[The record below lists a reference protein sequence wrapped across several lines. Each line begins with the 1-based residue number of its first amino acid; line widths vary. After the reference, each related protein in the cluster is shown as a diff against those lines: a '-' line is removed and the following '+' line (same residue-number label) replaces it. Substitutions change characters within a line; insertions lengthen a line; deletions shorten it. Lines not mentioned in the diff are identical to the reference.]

1 MSYVR
6 GLIMFSFLAR
16 FFGNKLA
23 IFLSLLFSVALMTCA
38 AKLPQEVTVK
48 RPLAEAKPFDA
59 SAITLKRLSD
69 EAPVSLAKYMTD
81 NNLKYLVLTFGS
93 QGCAVCMQ
101 KARYLQTN
109 LVQNNY
115 KLLGSAA
122 KDVVELLGV
131 ITDPIESRNDVL
143 SLIGQEGL
151 SHVELWDPGHDV
163 MMKFF
168 QPEGRSFSVPLTVM
182 VSKDEILWR
191 VPSWE
196 AIDGPTLIKK
206 IGATLGVDA
215 NPPPVNPDPPDGGV
229 AQSLLATEISNRF
242 DEVRLSSCG
251 DRSEVNLGNLLP
263 HESSNYRG
271 VLLTAKS
278 CPDDPSCSDARS
290 ALKSWQEECHSRWGK
305 TCVVKEIVTDQ
316 SLCDGQDDKL
326 IGGKEFFSVFS
337 DHFNWS
343 YTPIE
348 MAPGR
353 WKLPDTS
360 GPLSLIFDAHGR
372 LVFSRE
378 GSIGSSLRDR
388 MDSDELANREIGPD
402 FPVWLSQQSS
412 AAQNLSVKSGLQS
425 TFSNLRQS
433 SKYTLVVFWN
443 TWCGSCFEELEDLHR
458 RVDSAYNFCRQDPQF
473 CKVVALETG
482 RSESGLEPSSYL
494 SGLINGNEDF
504 EGWLKNGWTM
514 PLAVEDFPLQD
525 GKAPLGW
532 YDGWFRARFGSKEP
546 RNVLYDRE
554 GKVVGAWLG
563 LPGEHGP
570 ERALKK
576 LYNQNK
582 RGR

>member
-1 MSYVR
+1 MA
-6 GLIMFSFLAR
+6 SFLGR
-16 FFGNKLA
+16 SFGYKCKT
-23 IFLSLLFSVALMTCA
+23 FLGLLFSVALMTCA

-48 RPLAEAKPFDA
+48 RPLAESKPFDA
-59 SAITLKRLSD
+59 SIIKLKRLSD
-69 EAPVSLAKYMTD
+69 EAPVSLDQYMTD

-109 LVQNNY
+109 LVQNDY

-131 ITDPIESRNDVL
+131 ITDPVESRDDVL

-182 VSKDEILWR
+182 VSKNEILWR

-229 AQSLLATEISNRF
+229 SQSLLSIETSNRF
-242 DEVRLSSCG
+242 DDVRLSSCG
-251 DRSEVNLGNLLP
+251 DRTEVNLGNLLP
-263 HESSNYRG
+263 YETYNYRG
-271 VLLTAKS
+271 VLLTTKS
-278 CPDDPSCSDARS
+278 CADDPSCNDARS
-290 ALKSWQEECHSRWGK
+290 ALRTWQEECHNRWGK

-316 SLCDGQDDKL
+316 SLCGGQDETL

-343 YTPIE
+343 YAPIE
-348 MAPGR
+348 TAPGR

-360 GPLSLIFDAHGR
+360 GPLALIFDGLGR
-372 LVFSRE
+372 LVYSKE

-388 MDSDELANREIGPD
+388 MDNDKLANREAGPD
-402 FPVWLSQQSS
+402 FGIFLSQQFSS
-412 AAQNLSVKSGLQS
+412 VRDLSVESVLPS

-458 RVDSAYNFCRQDPQF
+458 RVDSAYNFCRQDPEF

-482 RSESGLEPSSYL
+482 RSETELEPPTYL

-504 EGWLKNGWTM
+504 EGWLKKGWTM
-514 PLAVEDFPLQD
+514 PLAVEDFPRQD

-532 YDGWFRARFGSKEP
+532 YDGWFRARFGTKEP

-554 GKVVGAWLG
+554 GKVLGAWLG

-570 ERALKK
+570 ERALRK
-576 LYNQNK
+576 LHNQNQK
-582 RGR
+582 GR